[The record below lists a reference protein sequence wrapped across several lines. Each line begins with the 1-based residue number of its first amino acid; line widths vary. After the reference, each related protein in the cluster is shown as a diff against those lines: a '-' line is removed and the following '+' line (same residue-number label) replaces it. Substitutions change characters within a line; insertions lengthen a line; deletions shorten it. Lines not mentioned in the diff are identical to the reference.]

1 MENINMVK
9 TTFTAH
15 DGMVQTCSPL
25 PDIMNKEFKSLPA
38 YALKVSAGIIA
49 FALVE
54 NESAAVG
61 SLAVITLTG
70 VLEEYT

>member
-1 MENINMVK
+1 MVK
-9 TTFTAH
+9 STFTAH
-15 DGMVQTCSPL
+15 GGMIPICSPL
-25 PDIMNKEFKSLPA
+25 PDVMNKELKLLPS
-38 YALKVSAGIIA
+38 YTLKVPAGIIV